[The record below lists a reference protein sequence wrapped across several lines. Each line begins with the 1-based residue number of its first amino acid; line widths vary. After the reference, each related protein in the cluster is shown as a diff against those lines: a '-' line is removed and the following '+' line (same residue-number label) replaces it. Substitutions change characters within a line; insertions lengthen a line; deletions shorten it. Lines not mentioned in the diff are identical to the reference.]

1 MKNLFVA
8 ALVLTLVLTPTFAL
22 QAAQQQQQQQQPQGQ
37 QPVHPPQKPP
47 RVLGQ
52 PQTREEYDAYV
63 AITQPMQIDPAKLAE
78 KVKSGMTES
87 AARALLDS
95 EERAKKAEEFLQ
107 KFPDSGLTPY
117 VHQIAATTYQQLNNY
132 DKLVEHG
139 EATLK
144 ELPDNAVILTFLA
157 SAYAQRGK
165 SDLALERAD
174 KAVTAINALQAPPNV
189 NPADFAKGKNDL
201 LAMAYGSKGIAY
213 LSKAQE
219 ARMKKAAEPKK
230 EEPANPANPGAS
242 ANGKKDDDA
251 NMDLAITNLKK
262 AIELNPKDD
271 LAYFEMGIAYTL
283 KNDADNAVDS
293 YAKAVA
299 IGGFVSN
306 LAKDKLKAV
315 LEAVLKPPQAGPQ
328 TLTTC
333 LSHSPRENW
342 CVEWDQQVTKRM
354 NEAVEKAKTALNAP
368 PPAAPAPL
376 PPPAQSKPPG
386 NQ

>member
-1 MKNLFVA
+1 MKNLFTA
-8 ALVLTLVLTPTFAL
+8 AVILALILTPTLAL
-22 QAAQQQQQQQQPQGQ
+22 QAVQQQQQPQQGQ
-37 QPVHPPQKPP
+37 QPAQPAPKPP

-52 PQTREEYDAYV
+52 PQTREEYDKYV
-63 AITQPMQIDPAKLAE
+63 AITQATDNQQRAKL
-78 KVKSGMTES
+78 
-87 AARALLDS
+87 S
-95 EERAKKAEEFLQ
+95 EDFL
-107 KFPDSGLTPY
+107 KDFPDSGLTPY

-157 SAYAQRGK
+157 SGYAQRGK
-165 SDLALERAD
+165 PDLAVERAD

-201 LAMAYGSKGIAY
+201 LSMAYGSKGIAY
-213 LSKAQE
+213 VAKSQD

-230 EEPANPANPGAS
+230 EEPANPANPANPGAT
-242 ANGKKDDDA
+242 ANGKKDDDP
-251 NMDLAITNLKK
+251 NLELALTNLKK

-271 LAYFEMGIAYTL
+271 LAYFEMGISYTL

-315 LEAVLKPPQAGPQ
+315 LEAVLKPTQAGATEP
-328 TLTTC
+328 L
-333 LSHSPRENW
+333 
-342 CVEWDQQVTKRM
+342 DQRVTKRM
-354 NEAVEKAKTALNAP
+354 DEAVAKAKASLNAP
-368 PPAAPAPL
+368 PPSA
-376 PPPAQSKPPG
+376 PPPPPPPPPGQSKPPS
-386 NQ
+386 NY